1 MKLNLSNRTPEQLLK
16 LLDSVKVSDLPINEK
31 ARLIEDIEIKISGRK
46 YTNGQ
51 VLRDIEDSQSDLD
64 DFIKSFKSVQK
75 AYYKRL
81 VDNNLNLEIYYKGW
95 INRVDKVA

>member
-46 YTNGQ
+46 YTNEQ
-51 VLRDIEDSQSDLD
+51 VLRDIEDSQSDYSD
-64 DFIKSFKSVQK
+64 IK
-75 AYYKRL
+75 
-81 VDNNLNLEIYYKGW
+81 
-95 INRVDKVA
+95 

>member
-46 YTNGQ
+46 YTNEQ
-51 VLRDIEDSQSDLD
+51 VLRDIENSMADYSD
-64 DFIKSFKSVQK
+64 IK
-75 AYYKRL
+75 
-81 VDNNLNLEIYYKGW
+81 
-95 INRVDKVA
+95 

>member
-46 YTNGQ
+46 YTNEQ
-51 VLRDIEDSQSDLD
+51 ILRDIEDSMADYSD
-64 DFIKSFKSVQK
+64 IK
-75 AYYKRL
+75 
-81 VDNNLNLEIYYKGW
+81 
-95 INRVDKVA
+95 

>member
-46 YTNGQ
+46 YTNEQ

-64 DFIKSFKSVQK
+64 DF
-75 AYYKRL
+75 R
-81 VDNNLNLEIYYKGW
+81 
-95 INRVDKVA
+95 

>member
-46 YTNGQ
+46 YTNEQ
-51 VLRDIEDSQSDLD
+51 VLRDIEDSQADYSD
-64 DFIKSFKSVQK
+64 IK
-75 AYYKRL
+75 
-81 VDNNLNLEIYYKGW
+81 
-95 INRVDKVA
+95 

>member
-46 YTNGQ
+46 YTNEQ
-51 VLRDIEDSQSDLD
+51 VLRDIEESQADYSD
-64 DFIKSFKSVQK
+64 IKQF
-75 AYYKRL
+75 
-81 VDNNLNLEIYYKGW
+81 
-95 INRVDKVA
+95 

>member
-31 ARLIEDIEIKISGRK
+31 ARLIEDIEIRISGRK
-46 YTNGQ
+46 YTNEQ

-64 DFIKSFKSVQK
+64 DF
-75 AYYKRL
+75 R
-81 VDNNLNLEIYYKGW
+81 
-95 INRVDKVA
+95 